1 MNKPM
6 TLPTLVCLTATLAA
20 GSTLLTTDI
29 ANARGTHRHV
39 AGHVQQRHGP
49 PANFAKRYSVSP
61 RVVTSA
67 QSTNVKRAVN
77 YRMESHQARYQPTQT
92 VTKGNP
98 TQRATA
104 GNTTPTVNRNGMN
117 STASVTSAG
126 TIRPHDAVLTE
137 PKKGPPSKI
146 SRYIDKA
153 LKFQSASGKAAG
165 FVPVAGAV
173 GAGIVGHPGMGIV
186 GTIKHGN
193 PITGPAQETY
203 DFVKDYTKGVAD
215 IVESWF

>member
-20 GSTLLTTDI
+20 GSTLVTTDI
-29 ANARGTHRHV
+29 ANARGNPRHV

-61 RVVTSA
+61 RFVTSA
-67 QSTNVKRAVN
+67 QSTNVK
-77 YRMESHQARYQPTQT
+77 ARYQPKQT
-92 VTKGNP
+92 ATKAYS
-98 TQRATA
+98 TLSTAA
-104 GNTTPTVNRNGMN
+104 GNTAPTVNRNGMN
-117 STASVTSAG
+117 RTASFTSSG

-137 PKKGPPSKI
+137 SKKGPPSKI

-153 LKFQSASGKAAG
+153 LKFQDASGRAAG
-165 FVPVAGAV
+165 FIPLAGAV

-193 PITGPAQETY
+193 PITGPAQESY
-203 DFVKDYTKGVAD
+203 DFVKDYATGVAN
-215 IVESWF
+215 IVEGWF

>member
-6 TLPTLVCLTATLAA
+6 TLPTLVCLTAALAA
-20 GSTLLTTDI
+20 GSALMTTDI
-29 ANARGTHRHV
+29 ANARGNHQRVT
-39 AGHVQQRHGP
+39 GHIQQRHGH
-49 PANFAKRYSVSP
+49 PANYAKRYSFSP
-61 RVVTSA
+61 RSVISGQSA
-67 QSTNVKRAVN
+67 NVKRVVN
-77 YRMESHQARYQPTQT
+77 KESHQARYQPTQT

-104 GNTTPTVNRNGMN
+104 GNTAPTVNRNGMN

-153 LKFQSASGKAAG
+153 LKFQDASGRAAG
-165 FVPVAGAV
+165 FIPLAGAV

-193 PITGPAQETY
+193 PITGPAQESY
-203 DFVKDYTKGVAD
+203 DFVKDYAKGVAN